1 MSTATTR
8 AAPAPIAVRD
18 LPPVHRPRRPPTRF
32 VLPVY
37 SILMIVYLTSPVF
50 LMILYSFN
58 DIPRERQ
65 TVRFWGFTL
74 DWWKNLF
81 DVPGLTAALQHSIAI
96 AIPSA
101 LVATVL
107 GTLLGL
113 ALGRYRFRGRAPT
126 NFVIFLAIAVP
137 EVVLGSSLLSL
148 FVMTQTVPLGY
159 ATILLSHISFGVPF
173 VAVIVRAR
181 VQGMDRSLEDAAQD
195 LFASPVTAFFKV
207 TLPLIMPG
215 VLAGG
220 LLAFVLSLDD
230 FVITNFVFGSFE
242 TFPIWVYGATKI
254 GLPPQV
260 NVMGTL
266 LFVTGLVLAL
276 LAAAFQRKRT

>member
-230 FVITNFVFGSFE
+230 FVITNFVSGTFE
-242 TFPIWVYGATKI
+242 TFPVWVYGATKI

-260 NVMGTL
+260 NVLSTL
-266 LFVTGLVLAL
+266 LFLTGLVLAL
-276 LAAAFQRKRT
+276 LNVAVQRRRT

>member
-1 MSTATTR
+1 M
-8 AAPAPIAVRD
+8 
-18 LPPVHRPRRPPTRF
+18 
-32 VLPVY
+32 
-37 SILMIVYLTSPVF
+37 
-50 LMILYSFN
+50 
-58 DIPRERQ
+58 
-65 TVRFWGFTL
+65 
-74 DWWKNLF
+74 
-81 DVPGLTAALQHSIAI
+81 
-96 AIPSA
+96 
-101 LVATVL
+101 
-107 GTLLGL
+107 
-113 ALGRYRFRGRAPT
+113 
-126 NFVIFLAIAVP
+126 
-137 EVVLGSSLLSL
+137 
-148 FVMTQTVPLGY
+148 
-159 ATILLSHISFGVPF
+159 
-173 VAVIVRAR
+173 
-181 VQGMDRSLEDAAQD
+181 
-195 LFASPVTAFFKV
+195 TAFFRV